1 MSYFLM
7 NINYWSFWVN
17 VFILFIYIVIAVI
30 GYIQLKAMKRGN
42 EENARLNRLQAV
54 ENTILKQLE
63 FHYNLL
69 NRIKVNYGLTGK
81 GFGYPDA
88 PTDAYGQEAFEL
100 FYDILKQNYKTMP
113 GFFKDDMIDEERRI
127 KDSFTQLYKVHGSL
141 FGNYFKNLYLL
152 IKYINDIKIGGFERR
167 YYIDLVKSQ
176 LSKYELLVLAYDC
189 IWIQDKPKGDNFI
202 EFARDNNLL
211 SALEEDELIKS
222 ASSVSHVSIFKE
234 HYGIVFGRLVEFTN

>member
-1 MSYFLM
+1 
-7 NINYWSFWVN
+7 
-17 VFILFIYIVIAVI
+17 
-30 GYIQLKAMKRGN
+30 MKKGN
-42 EENARLNRLQAV
+42 EDNKKGVDENARLNRLQAV

-69 NRIKVNYGLTGK
+69 NRIKINYGLAGR
-81 GFGYPDA
+81 GFGYPNA
-88 PTDAYGQEAFEL
+88 PSDAYGQEAFEL
-100 FYDILKQNYKTMP
+100 FYEILKENYLTMP
-113 GFFKDDMIDEERRI
+113 GFFKENINDEERRI

-152 IKYINDIKIGGFERR
+152 IKYINDINVAGFERR

-189 IWIQDKPKGDNFI
+189 IWIQDKPKGENFI
-202 EFARDNNLL
+202 EFAREYKLL

-222 ASSVSHVSIFKE
+222 ASSINHTNIFNE
-234 HYGIVFGRLVEFTN
+234 RYGIAFGRPIEFTN

>member
-1 MSYFLM
+1 MCIFLM
-7 NINYWSFWVN
+7 DINYWSLWVN
-17 VFILFIYIVIAVI
+17 VFILIIYIIIAII
-30 GYIQLKAMKRGN
+30 GYIQLVAMKKGN
-42 EENARLNRLQAV
+42 NENARLNRLQAV

-69 NRIKVNYGLTGK
+69 NRIKVNYGMVGK

-100 FYDILKQNYKTMP
+100 FYDILKQNYETMP
-113 GFFKDDMIDEERRI
+113 GFFKDDMADEERRI
-127 KDSFTQLYKVHGSL
+127 KDSFTQLYKVYGGL

-152 IKYINDIKIGGFERR
+152 IKYINDIKIEGFERH

-189 IWIQDKPKGDNFI
+189 IWIQDKPKGENFI
-202 EFARDNNLL
+202 ELARDNKLL
-211 SALEEDELIKS
+211 SALEEDELIKPV
-222 ASSVSHVSIFKE
+222 SSVNHATIFKE
-234 HYGIVFGRLVEFTN
+234 RYGIVFGRPVEFTN